1 MNPSAL
7 FTYARVSISRSA
19 SAHKERRRRNEHRV
33 SRARNI
39 LRFRPS
45 RFIFFIFFLLCSIL
59 HLLSLAIFRVSPAPL
74 FSLSLSLSHF
84 LTPLLTNL
92 HILPFSCNGMH
103 NPPFPF
109 SSLSHLHPLVSLL
122 SASRFLQFRR
132 PLAFAF
138 QTSRFFTVL
147 SILLLICC
155 LRQVYD
161 SSRLKLR
168 IHRNPCRER

>member
-7 FTYARVSISRSA
+7 FTYARVSISRLPLIKNGEEEMSIAFLERETFFVSA
-19 SAHKERRRRNEHRV
+19 RSLHFLYLLSSLFHLTPFIPRYI
-33 SRARNI
+33 SS
-39 LRFRPS
+39 LSRPS
-45 RFIFFIFFLLCSIL
+45 
-59 HLLSLAIFRVSPAPL
+59 
-74 FSLSLSLSHF
+74 SLSLSHF

-92 HILPFSCNGMH
+92 HILAFSCNGMH

-138 QTSRFFTVL
+138 QTSRVFTVL